1 MTGWSSSRTSAWIV
15 IDGLRRSKG
24 TDKVDGYFLANRSLP
39 WWAVGLS
46 VMATQMSAVTMVG
59 TTGQAYLT
67 GLRFIQFYFGLPLAM
82 IILSLTVVPFFT
94 RARVYT
100 AYEYL
105 ERRFDV
111 RVRSLASFLFL
122 MGRAASLGVTL
133 AAPSVVMSAILGWT
147 LPVTVLAICVPMIV
161 YTTIGGVQAVAWTD
175 VKQMFVVVGGMS
187 AAVAILIYGILQHVS
202 FGQALHLAGATG
214 RLNAID
220 FKFSLTETYT
230 FWSGMIG
237 GLFLMLSYFG
247 CDQSQVQRYL
257 TAKSIDEAR
266 HSLLMSAYVKIPLQ
280 LLILTSGV
288 LVFVFYLFQTP
299 PMLFNRVYD
308 AQVASSPQAR
318 RVRGAPAGVRRRDR
332 RPRDGG
338 RARRPRRVPGQRRA
352 REGHSSEGDGGRQAG
367 DRRRALQRRQLR
379 VSDLHHDAHA
389 DRAGRPDDRRD
400 LRRGDVGERRRA
412 ERARDG
418 DDHRL
423 LPPALRHQRASD
435 RHYLLV
441 SKLATIFWGLF
452 ACVVAM
458 YAANQ
463 GSLIEVVNRYGSF
476 FYGSLLGVFILAI
489 LTRRATAR
497 GAFWGLI
504 AGMAVVLTVAL
515 HAAVDCLPLAQPD
528 RRRRRGRRRHGDQ
541 LHAARAAGDSL
552 EDRPRQR
559 RSTLN
564 SRNPQRN
571 GALRVLRS
579 LRSTSSASVGNG
591 LQTTIF
597 VIRCAVCA
605 ALQPHT
611 PRGHGHKRTSRRRPW
626 TNSLRNA
633 TVHSGSCLASD
644 GATVPGTT
652 DAAHGG
658 TETILLVE
666 DEDLVRG
673 FVVRVLTAK
682 GYAVHAMP
690 NPARAIEFAEA
701 WQGTIDLV
709 LTDVV
714 LPDMSGREMVTRLQQ
729 RRPQGKVLYMS
740 GYDDIAI
747 VNLGVIEEGTAFL
760 PKPFTGE
767 AVAENSAKCSQPIR
781 L

>member
-1 MTGWSSSRTSAWIV
+1 MTLVDWAVAIGYIAWIV

-46 VMATQMSAVTMVG
+46 VMATQMSAVTIVG

-82 IILSLTVVPFFT
+82 VILSLTVVPFFT

-187 AAVAILIYGILQHVS
+187 AAVTILIFGILQHVS

-220 FKFSLTETYT
+220 FQANLTETYT

-237 GLFLMLSYFG
+237 GLFLMLAYFG

-308 AQVASSPQAR
+308 AQVAASPQA
-318 RVRGAPAGVRRRDR
+318 GEYAALQNTFDAEIGVRRDAAARDD
-332 RPRDGG
+332 RPAFLASD
-338 RARRPRRVPGQRRA
+338 
-352 REGHSSEGDGGRQAG
+352 
-367 DRRRALQRRQLR
+367 LR
-379 VSDLHHDAHA
+379 VKDI
-389 DRAGRPDDRRD
+389 RAKATDVVKQATGDERYNDVNYVFPTFITTHMPIGLVGLMIAAIFAAAMSASGGELNALATASIIDFYRRHF
-400 LRRGDVGERRRA
+400 VTT
-412 ERARDG
+412 
-418 DDHRL
+418 
-423 LPPALRHQRASD
+423 ASD

-441 SKLATIFWGLF
+441 SKLATIFWGLV

-458 YAANQ
+458 FAANQ

-489 LTRRATAR
+489 LTKRATAR
-497 GAFWGLI
+497 GAFWGLLS
-504 AGMAVVLTVAL
+504 GMAVVLAVAL
-515 HAAVDCLPLAQPD
+515 QLPW
-528 RRRRRGRRRHGDQ
+528 
-541 LHAARAAGDSL
+541 
-552 EDRPRQR
+552 
-559 RSTLN
+559 
-564 SRNPQRN
+564 
-571 GALRVLRS
+571 
-579 LRSTSSASVGNG
+579 
-591 LQTTIF
+591 I
-597 VIRCAVCA
+597 
-605 ALQPHT
+605 
-611 PRGHGHKRTSRRRPW
+611 
-626 TNSLRNA
+626 
-633 TVHSGSCLASD
+633 
-644 GATVPGTT
+644 
-652 DAAHGG
+652 
-658 TETILLVE
+658 
-666 DEDLVRG
+666 
-673 FVVRVLTAK
+673 
-682 GYAVHAMP
+682 
-690 NPARAIEFAEA
+690 
-701 WQGTIDLV
+701 
-709 LTDVV
+709 
-714 LPDMSGREMVTRLQQ
+714 
-729 RRPQGKVLYMS
+729 
-740 GYDDIAI
+740 
-747 VNLGVIEEGTAFL
+747 AFL
-760 PKPFTGE
+760 WHNLIG
-767 AVAENSAKCSQPIR
+767 AVVVVVVGMAISYTQRPPT
-781 L
+781 LG